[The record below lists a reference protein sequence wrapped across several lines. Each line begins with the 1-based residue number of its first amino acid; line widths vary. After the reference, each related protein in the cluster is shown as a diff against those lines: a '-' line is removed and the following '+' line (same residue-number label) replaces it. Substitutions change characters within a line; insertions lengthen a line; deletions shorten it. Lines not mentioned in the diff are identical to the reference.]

1 MDEKEVGRSHSTS
14 FKTATATATEASA
27 EAWRCVRVGFR
38 TLRVRGRVRVRGR
51 GRVRRG
57 VDEAPR
63 LNGKVMRV
71 WQVITKEDPAL
82 WTRSSS
88 VGSALHF
95 ASATR

>member
-38 TLRVRGRVRVRGR
+38 TLRVRARVRGR
-51 GRVRRG
+51 GRVRCG
-57 VDEAPR
+57 VDEAQR

-71 WQVITKEDPAL
+71 WQVITKEDLSL